1 MERGREAFERSQGK
15 FEMNVLGIA
24 HDIWISSAAL
34 LRDGEIVSAVCEE
47 RLNRQK
53 KSKAFPGQSIDM
65 CLEIA
70 GLGMDDLDLVVCGW
84 NPAQHLEGLHSRH
97 SGTARFRPEY
107 LYAVPNYL
115 LQKATRFPLGVV
127 EERFTGFKAP
137 IVHVDHQLAHAANAF
152 FLSPF
157 DSAAVLTA
165 DGRGERQTALFA
177 HADSTGIHP
186 LNDVLFPHSLGLFYG
201 MITQYLGFV
210 PDNDEWKVMAL
221 AAYGSA
227 AENKFYPV
235 LRRMFEV
242 REDGSFRLDLSMCGF
257 HEFEVYGGRFYTQD
271 FVDAVGIPPRRRG
284 EPIRTEHHD
293 LAWALQ
299 QVFEEVMTAGLIA
312 LAKTTEAAQ
321 LVLADGCMMNSV
333 YNGKIT
339 SCTPFTDVFVSSCP
353 DDSGISVGAAFW
365 GYHEWAKQGKRVAH
379 EHNYWGPGY
388 DHEIEEMLKKHKIPY
403 VTLQNP
409 SATAARLIS
418 EGKLVGWFQ
427 GRMEFGQRALG
438 NRSILADPR
447 KAESKTLIN
456 DTVKYREPFRPFAPA
471 ILADRVGEYFE
482 VDGTGRS
489 RFMERVYKFRDEVKQ
504 LVPAVVHADG
514 TGRLQTVERESNA
527 RFYDL
532 IAEFNSI
539 TGVPIVLNTSF
550 NLNKE
555 PIVCTPVD
563 AIRTFYSCGLD
574 VLIMG
579 DCLITK

>member
-1 MERGREAFERSQGK
+1 
-15 FEMNVLGIA
+15 MNVLGIA

-34 LRDGEIVSAVCEE
+34 LRDGEIVAAVCEE
-47 RLNRQK
+47 RLNREK
-53 KSKAFPGQSIDM
+53 KSKAFPSRSIDM

-70 GLGMDDLDLVVCGW
+70 HLGMDDLDLVVCGW
-84 NPAQHLEGLHSRH
+84 NPAHHMEGLHSRH

-137 IVHVDHQLAHAANAF
+137 IVHLDHQLAHAANAF
-152 FLSPF
+152 YLSPY

-177 HADSTGIHP
+177 HADSAGIHA

-210 PDNDEWKVMAL
+210 PDSDEWKVMAL
-221 AAYGSA
+221 AAYGSG
-227 AENKFYPV
+227 EGNKFYPV
-235 LRRMFEV
+235 LRRMFEI

-271 FVDAVGIPPRRRG
+271 FVDAVEIPPRRRN
-284 EPIRTEHHD
+284 EPVRSEHYD
-293 LAWALQ
+293 LSRALQ
-299 QVFEEVMTAGLIA
+299 DVFEEVMTASLIA
-312 LAKTTEAAQ
+312 LYEKTAIRQ
-321 LVLADGCMMNSV
+321 LVLAGGCMMNSV

-339 SCTPFTDVFVSSCP
+339 SSTPFTDLFVSSCP
-353 DDSGISVGAAFW
+353 DDSGISVGAALW
-365 GYHEWAKQGKRVAH
+365 GYHEWAKNGNRTVHA
-379 EHNYWGPGY
+379 HNYWGPGY
-388 DHEIEEMLKKHKIPY
+388 DNEIEGTLKKYKIPY
-403 VTLQNP
+403 VTLEN
-409 SATAARLIS
+409 SSTTAARLIS

-447 KAESKTLIN
+447 RAESKALIN

-471 ILADRVGEYFE
+471 ILADKVGEYFVVE
-482 VDGTGRS
+482 GRGQS

-514 TGRLQTVERESNA
+514 TGRLQTVDRETNP

-532 IAEFNSI
+532 IAEFNAI
-539 TGVPIVLNTSF
+539 TGVPLVLNTSF
-550 NLNKE
+550 NLNNE
-555 PIVCTPVD
+555 PMVCSPVD

-579 DCLITK
+579 DQLISK